1 MTTGEKKSCLR
12 ETAQPCQSVRIIAPI
27 TRRRKIIEE
36 NTGYYK
42 SETIKKIYILL
53 VQKVQ

>member
-42 SETIKKIYILL
+42 SETIKKKYILL